1 MDKFVEMVSGKNVL
15 FVPTYSMRSYE
26 TGKYDL
32 SADGNF
38 ARVLSLI
45 KNSDCRYVTVA
56 VPKLDMLKDG
66 TIDYLRD
73 LVVDHDVSFAT
84 INGYGANA
92 NATRFSHELFQEVV
106 SIAYTY
112 DLIVVE
118 QEQLALDLIHSRKVD
133 NSKLV
138 FWCVASHVKGH
149 EIWFVD
155 GHKNLD
161 KLIASEIPT
170 VCANEKQ
177 VGWLGGKSF
186 VGFFYDANGTFKPT
200 VFFPFRLSDP
210 EYHFYDKFIP
220 FMDGI
225 MGSPEIAYD
234 ILVTDPNSSLN
245 KLKLGHQRPLVVPSD
260 HALYMAILK
269 GKPIV
274 PYFAEIDVIRHI
286 SIEEI
291 VQAGCYVI
299 CYKNKTYDRIPNV
312 HMAEDDEEF
321 KRLLKHAIE
330 TGVR

>member
-1 MDKFVEMVSGKNVL
+1 MDKFVEMVNGKNVL

-56 VPKLDMLKDG
+56 VPQLDMLKDG
-66 TIDYLRD
+66 AVDYLRD
-73 LVVDHDVSFAT
+73 LVIDHDMSFAT

-92 NATRFSHELFQEVV
+92 NATRFSHDLLKEVV

-155 GHKNLD
+155 GHKHLD

-177 VGWLGGKSF
+177 VEWLRGKSF
-186 VGFFYDANGTFKPT
+186 VGFFYDVSGTFKPV

-210 EYHFYDKFIP
+210 EYHFYDKLIP
-220 FMDGI
+220 FLDILQRTRGD
-225 MGSPEIAYD
+225 AYD
-234 ILVTDPNSSLN
+234 LVVTDPNSSIDN
-245 KLKLGHQRPLVVPSD
+245 SKVGHQRPHIAPSD
-260 HALYMAILK
+260 HWLYMAMLR

-274 PYFAEIDVIRHI
+274 PYFAEVDVIRHI

-291 VQAGCYVI
+291 VQAGCCVI
-299 CYKNKTYDRIPNV
+299 CYKNKTYDKIQNV
-312 HMAEDDEEF
+312 HMAEDDDEF
-321 KRLLKHAIE
+321 IKLLKHAIE
-330 TGVR
+330 TEGR